1 MTRNEYEVVQK
12 RAAEMI
18 IKSGILIS
26 AEEAKCVEVVDFGL
40 GDLMSEGAQILTLV
54 QTNRISIKVI
64 ALFPQQT
71 EPEHWHPQ
79 VGDDPGKEE
88 TIRVI
93 KGVLYLYLPG
103 FDNMVMGQIPKNKST
118 EYTCRSEFVMKAND
132 QLTIQPGC
140 KHWFQAG
147 NGEVVVYS
155 FSTVAHDILDK
166 FTDPKV
172 IRILKIPDD

>member
-1 MTRNEYEVVQK
+1 M
-12 RAAEMI
+12 
-18 IKSGILIS
+18 
-26 AEEAKCVEVVDFGL
+26 
-40 GDLMSEGAQILTLV
+40 
-54 QTNRISIKVI
+54 VI
-64 ALFPQQT
+64 
-71 EPEHWHPQ
+71 
-79 VGDDPGKEE
+79 
-88 TIRVI
+88 
-93 KGVLYLYLPG
+93 
-103 FDNMVMGQIPKNKST
+103 GQIPKNKSK

-147 NGEVVVYS
+147 NGGVVVYS